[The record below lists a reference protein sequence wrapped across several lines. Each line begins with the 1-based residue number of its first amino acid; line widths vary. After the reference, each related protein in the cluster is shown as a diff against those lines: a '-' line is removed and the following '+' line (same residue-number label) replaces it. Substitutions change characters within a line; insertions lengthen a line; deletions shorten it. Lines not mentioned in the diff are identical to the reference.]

1 MQLYNTLSAEERAI
15 MIDDAGK
22 QRLTLSFYAYAKIQD
37 PKKFRDDLFIAWNAL
52 DALGR
57 IYVANEGINAQMSI
71 PAENLEAF
79 RETLEVYEFMRG
91 IRLNE
96 AVEHD
101 DHSFLKLTIKV
112 RHKIVADGLND
123 ETFDVTDI
131 GVHLKA
137 KEFNEILDDP
147 NTIVVDF
154 RNHYESEVGHFKGAI
169 TPDVE
174 TFRESL
180 PIINEQLQNHKED
193 KNLVMYCT
201 GGIRCEKASA
211 YFKHQGFKNVYQL
224 EGGIINYK
232 KQLEEEG
239 LESKF
244 IGKNFVFDNRL
255 GERITDDIIS
265 QCHQCGKPCDN
276 HTNCENDGC
285 HLLFIQ
291 CDECKAAMENCCSTE
306 CLDIINLPLVDQV
319 RLRTGKQVGNKVFRK
334 GKSENL
340 KFKHSGELPNAA
352 LAAADTR
359 GEAERSGAKPSDIR
373 QKIKVKKVL
382 LGKAEHYYVKAQVGL
397 FTIENH
403 ELNRGD
409 KILISGPT
417 TGNQELVLDKIIVE
431 GAEIETAKI
440 GDKVTFEVPFRIRL
454 SDKVYKILE

>member
-15 MIDDAGK
+15 MIDDAGQ

-37 PKKFRDDLFIAWNAL
+37 PKKFRDDLFVAWNAL

-57 IYVANEGINAQMSI
+57 IYVANEGINAQMSV
-71 PAENLEAF
+71 PAENFEAF
-79 RETLEVYEFMRG
+79 RETLEVYDFMKG
-91 IRLNE
+91 LRLNV

-123 ETFDVTDI
+123 DTFDVTNI

-137 KEFNEILDDP
+137 KEFNDILDDP

-154 RNHYESEVGHFKGAI
+154 RNHYESEVGHFKNAI

-180 PIINEQLQNHKED
+180 PIINEQLQNHKDD

-224 EGGIINYK
+224 EGGIINYA
-232 KQLEEEG
+232 KQLKEEG

-291 CDECKAAMENCCSTE
+291 CDDCKAAMENCCSTE
-306 CLDIINLPLVDQV
+306 CLEVIHMPLVDQV

-340 KFKHSGELPNAA
+340 KFKHSGELPETA
-352 LAAADTR
+352 LATAQKTA
-359 GEAERSGAKPSDIR
+359 DIR

-382 LGKAEHYYVKAQVGL
+382 LGKAEHYYVKAQVGQ

-403 ELNRGD
+403 ELNSGD

-417 TGNQELVLDKIIVE
+417 TGDQELVLDRIIVD
-431 GAEIETAKI
+431 GAETSMAKI

-454 SDKVYKILE
+454 SDKLYKIVS